1 MENKKSAEKTRRNRL
16 IVNNKILKWLPLGI
30 AFVLIII
37 IIVLV
42 IWYFFANQ
50 KVSFEEPVYH
60 YYLGAKLDYPDGI
73 ELRNTDG
80 TVYYVTE
87 EASYAADG
95 SPLILDD
102 GAGLFLT
109 ESMGYT
115 NPARDVAAYRVNYF
129 SSVKQEGDFLC
140 IEHNGIRSMID
151 GGFLYDGNGTVIFL
165 ENAVIEVGTMQYEVP
180 ALSYVKCYYRDS
192 LEIYNA
198 ASGQY
203 DYVMLVDMDTCAV
216 FEGGYRLDLGTN
228 ILTYRDEERILF
240 SSIEAM
246 GVLK

>member
-1 MENKKSAEKTRRNRL
+1 MKIRNLIANK
-16 IVNNKILKWLPLGI
+16 KILKWLPWAM
-30 AFVLIII
+30 AFVLV
-37 IIVLV
+37 IVIAILL
-42 IWYFFANQ
+42 IWYFFTNQ

-73 ELRNTDG
+73 ELKSTDG
-80 TVYYVTE
+80 TVYYVNGET
-87 EASYAADG
+87 SYAADG
-95 SPLILDD
+95 YPLIFGEGGSL
-102 GAGLFLT
+102 LLT
-109 ESMGYT
+109 ENMGYT
-115 NPARDVAAYRVNYF
+115 NPAREAAAYRVNYF
-129 SSVKQEGDFLC
+129 STVGYQDDLLC
-140 IEHNGIRSMID
+140 IEHNGIRSMVD

-165 ENAVIEVGTMQYEVP
+165 ENAVIEVGTMRYELP

-198 ASGQY
+198 VSGQY

-216 FEGGYRLDLGTN
+216 FDGGYRLDLGTN
-228 ILTYRDEERILF
+228 VLTYQDEERILF